1 MKLLFFSF
9 LTMLTFISCQSIKQE
24 KLLAYSPIP
33 IKRVIPDN
41 PDSFIRL
48 DVEAITQL
56 SALVDE
62 NGNVTEVKVIHS
74 DLELCDTLSINAMY
88 KWKYKPGGIV
98 DEQGN
103 YRISKF
109 WVPIFFDWNS
119 NRTVL
124 VY

>member
-9 LTMLTFISCQSIKQE
+9 LTMLIFTSCQSIKQE
-24 KLLAYSPIP
+24 KMLAYSPIP
-33 IKRVIPDN
+33 IKRVIPNN
-41 PDSFIRL
+41 PDLFIRANI
-48 DVEAITQL
+48 EAFTQV

-74 DLELCDTLSINAMY
+74 DLEICDTLCQNAMY
-88 KWKYKPGGIV
+88 QWKYKPGAIV

-109 WVPIFFDWNS
+109 WVPIFFDFHWS
-119 NRTVL
+119 RAAL
-124 VY
+124 AY